1 MKHEITIQTDAD
13 GKLIA
18 GKTLLVRA
26 FKALS
31 GRRLILTLEPYRKRR
46 SNLQNRYFHGVVIPM
61 VQTRLIELGWSE
73 ALDPVWVKDLIK
85 YKFLLRE
92 MVNKETGKPCR
103 QCRTSSLTTTEMMEL
118 IAQVQQWAVEDLDLY
133 IPDPNEQTSILTL
146 KQIDMKYRRY
156 PTNYMNRQRNYW
168 HGSYHN
174 YFLYNNLVT
183 MDVSINPDLLS
194 DLRFWTFAADRQR
207 KSYNLK

>member
-92 MVNKETGKPCR
+92 MVNKETGETMQAMR
-103 QCRTSSLTTTEMMEL
+103 RTSSLTTTEMMEL
-118 IAQVQQWAVEDLDLY
+118 IAQVQQWAAEDLDLY
-133 IPDPNEQTSILTL
+133 IPDPNEQTSIFNT
-146 KQIDMKYRRY
+146 
-156 PTNYMNRQRNYW
+156 
-168 HGSYHN
+168 
-174 YFLYNNLVT
+174 
-183 MDVSINPDLLS
+183 
-194 DLRFWTFAADRQR
+194 
-207 KSYNLK
+207 